1 MILTHWYLGSVT
13 FILSAYLSHEWS
25 PQTTRQNVQSHMV
38 MGWAARLGLFLF
50 ARILHDGEDKRFVR
64 AKEDPILFFKFWT
77 IQGIWVEIDTMIAF
91 WASQK
96 LLLNLCFLL
105 TLNYLYIAGIWVFV
119 TMLPTLML
127 NSSER
132 DRPLGNL
139 DVIGW
144 GLWAIGMGF
153 EVIADFQKSAFRRNP
168 NNKV

>member
-1 MILTHWYLGSVT
+1 MLV
-13 FILSAYLSHEWS
+13 
-25 PQTTRQNVQSHMV
+25 
-38 MGWAARLGLFLF
+38 
-50 ARILHDGEDKRFVR
+50 
-64 AKEDPILFFKFWT
+64 
-77 IQGIWVEIDTMIAF
+77 
-91 WASQK
+91 
-96 LLLNLCFLL
+96 LCFLL
-105 TLNYLYIAGIWVFV
+105 RLNHLYIVGIWVFV

-168 NNKV
+168 NNKVQYLINLIIISIIYRLF